1 MIEPAARFRADFERL
16 VAEQGLDGSWSTE
29 TFAEAP
35 LYSRLSQVMFLGRLP
50 ARERAAQL
58 ITAGAWQ
65 LGRLRE
71 RFADVRFLLV
81 ILDGTQLDE
90 DGLVTPAIWYT
101 HRWSEL
107 SSQLGL
113 GPPLS
118 ELARF
123 TMTVLGP
130 AATVHDAVGRVYVDL

>member
-1 MIEPAARFRADFERL
+1 VIEPAPRFRADFERL
-16 VAEQGLDGSWSTE
+16 DAEERLDDGRWTE
-29 TFAEAP
+29 AFGEVL

-65 LGRLRE
+65 LGRLRG

-81 ILDGTQLDE
+81 ILDGAQLNE

-113 GPPLS
+113 GPALS

-123 TMTVLGP
+123 AAEVLGP